1 MITYNLKINF
11 QDEKVL
17 SSDIVFVSGDIG
29 AYKLCFDFFDNG
41 KKVDVSNY
49 ALSVKAKRS
58 DGVVVA
64 GAGVIEDGK
73 AVFIPKNNIYSSPGD
88 LYLEIALSDASGKYA
103 TTKII
108 IASVIEGLGETNIE
122 GADNMSVYVTLLN
135 QVQDK
140 INQANKLINNSAP
153 QKGIDYWTEEDKEE
167 IVQEVLSSLPD
178 GDEVS
183 Y

>member
-41 KKVDVSNY
+41 KKIDVSDY
-49 ALSVKAKRS
+49 TLSIKAKRS

-64 GAGVIEDGK
+64 GAGIIEDGK
-73 AVFIPKNNIYSSPGD
+73 AIFIPQNNIYSSPGD
-88 LYLEIALSDASGKYA
+88 LYIEIALSNASGKYI

-108 IASVIEGLGETNIE
+108 IASVIEGLG
-122 GADNMSVYVTLLN
+122 DNVIDSTDNLSVYVTLLN

-140 INQANKLINNSAP
+140 INQANKLIKDSAP
-153 QKGIDYWTEEDKEE
+153 VRGVDYWTEEDKEE
-167 IVQEVLSSLPD
+167 IK
-178 GDEVS
+178 S
-183 Y
+183 YVEDAILGGAW

>member
-1 MITYNLKINF
+1 MITYDLKINF

-29 AYKLCFDFFDNG
+29 AYRLCFKFFDNG

-49 ALSVKAKRS
+49 TLSIKAKRS
-58 DGVVVA
+58 DGVIVA
-64 GAGVIEDGK
+64 GAGTIEDNT
-73 AVFIPKNNIYSSPGD
+73 AIFIPQNNIYSSPGD
-88 LYLEIALSDASGKYA
+88 LYLEIALSDTSGKYA

-108 IASVIEGLGETNIE
+108 IASVIEGLGEINID

-140 INQANKLINNSAP
+140 INQANKLINDSVP
-153 QKGIDYWTEEDKEE
+153 QKGIDYWTEEDKEK
-167 IVQEVLSSLPD
+167 IVQEVLSYFPD